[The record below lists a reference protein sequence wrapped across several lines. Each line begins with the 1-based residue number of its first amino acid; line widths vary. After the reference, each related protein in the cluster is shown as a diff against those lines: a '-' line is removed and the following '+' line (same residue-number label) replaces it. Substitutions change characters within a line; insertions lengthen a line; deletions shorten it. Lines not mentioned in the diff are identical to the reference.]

1 MKIIDLHCD
10 TIMECHFGN
19 ETLKTRSGHIT
30 AEKLQK
36 GSSLAQCFAL
46 YLTKGHLPDEEQW
59 QLYNDMYGTF
69 LANIGDCKDIIR
81 RAYTADDVA
90 KNADDGYISAILTVE
105 DGACV
110 NGKAERLL
118 KMKND
123 GVRMIALTWNYE
135 NCFGFPNSADSSLHS
150 KGLKDFGKESISLM
164 NDLGIIVD
172 VSHLSEGGFWDV
184 AKITT
189 KPFIAS
195 HSCSR
200 SLRDHPRNLTDEQL
214 KAIAEK
220 GGVVGIN
227 FFYSFL
233 TDKGNTT
240 CISDVIAHLEH
251 IRKVAGIDTL
261 AWGSDFDG
269 IGGDLQFGD
278 FAGFPMILDE
288 LSKHFTSDEIDKIN
302 NLNFLRVLKE
312 QNV

>member
-10 TIMECHFGN
+10 TIMECHFAS

-30 AEKLQK
+30 TEKLVK
-36 GSSLAQCFAL
+36 GGSLAQCFAL

-59 QLYNDMYGTF
+59 TLYNDMYATF
-69 LANIGDCKDIIR
+69 LKNMEENADVIK
-81 RAYTADDVA
+81 RAYSADDVL
-90 KNADDGYISAILTVE
+90 KNKENGFISSILTVE

-110 NGKAERLL
+110 NGKAERLV
-118 KMKND
+118 KMRGD

-135 NCFGFPNSADSSLHS
+135 NCFGYPNSADASLHA
-150 KGLKDFGKESISLM
+150 KGLKEFGKEAIGMM

-172 VSHLSEGGFWDV
+172 VSHLSEGGFRDV
-184 AKITT
+184 AKLTQ

-195 HSCSR
+195 HSCAR
-200 SLRDHPRNLTDEQL
+200 ALRNHPRNLTDEQL
-214 KAIAEK
+214 KAVAEK

-240 CISDVIAHLEH
+240 YISDVIAHMEH
-251 IRKVAGIDTL
+251 IRDVAGIDTL

-269 IGGDLQFGD
+269 IGGSLEFGD

-302 NLNFLRVLKE
+302 NGNFLRVFKE
-312 QNV
+312 QNA